1 MDSSSKLDCPATVNV
16 RTVKPDFMAVTWLVS
31 AMSHAEIEM
40 HVNSVVFAGGKVC
53 QKKVSRSG
61 SHADRRTRCSL

>member
-40 HVNSVVFAGGKVC
+40 HVNSVVFAGGEGVPEESVTKWEP
-53 QKKVSRSG
+53 RG
-61 SHADRRTRCSL
+61 